1 MTATQIRLPE
11 ELDGKITAIVRE
23 LGISKNAAMLMLMG
37 LGLKLYNA
45 NVSINIDSM
54 GQSKGI
60 SEYIPQRPF

>member
-45 NVSINIDSM
+45 NVSINIDST
-54 GQSKGI
+54 G
-60 SEYIPQRPF
+60 R